1 MLTKKDIDKISSYTS
16 NDLDKCQQQFKE
28 CYTNYFNDQNES
40 GNKCYML
47 FKQCNKSLQTDP
59 FVDNTFVNTFVNT
72 LKDSMNEPTL

>member
-28 CYTNYFNDQNES
+28 CYAKYFNDHNES

-59 FVDNTFVNTFVNT
+59 FVDTTFVNTY
-72 LKDSMNEPTL
+72 KDSTKEPTL